1 MNCPIHYDLLYLRRL
16 VVWPAFDTF
25 GQGGLCYVTV
35 PVTTKQQHSSNF
47 KCMLLGVYLSIKAK
61 LQVHVAWCVFI
72 DEGKDRTSQ
81 QQSAAVHR

>member
-16 VVWPAFDTF
+16 VVWPAFDAF

-61 LQVHVAWCVFI
+61 IAQV
-72 DEGKDRTSQ
+72 SSSL
-81 QQSAAVHR
+81 QQSIVNVLPD